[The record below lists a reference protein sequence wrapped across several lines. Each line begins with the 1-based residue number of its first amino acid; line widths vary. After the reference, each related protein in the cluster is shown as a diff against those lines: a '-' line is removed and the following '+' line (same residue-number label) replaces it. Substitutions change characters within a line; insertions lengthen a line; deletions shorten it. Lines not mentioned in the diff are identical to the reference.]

1 MRNAIFVAPY
11 LLETTARFVT
21 EAAGLSGARLGLITH
36 EPVEKLAPDLRAKLT
51 DHLRIENALDPS
63 ALGNA
68 VRHVAKRLGSVDRL
82 IGTLEELQVPLAE
95 VREAFG
101 IPGMGVEA
109 ARNFRDKSRM
119 KSVLEAH
126 GIACAKHR
134 LVSNDGEA
142 RAFAREAA
150 FPLVVKPPAGAGAR
164 NTFRIDDESRWN
176 QWLAAA
182 PPTPQNPA
190 LLEEFLTGEEHS
202 FDSVVLRGE
211 LVFHSISRY
220 LPTPLEVLETP
231 WIQWC
236 VILPREIDGPAYDG
250 IRLAAANALAA
261 LGMETGLSHM
271 EWFRRPD
278 GSAAISEV
286 AARPP
291 GAQFTTLLSYAHD
304 VDFYRSW
311 ARLAVFDE
319 FQVPERRWAVGAAFL
334 RGQGNGRV
342 RAVHGLEK
350 VAKELGPV
358 VVEARIPKPGQS
370 PTGGYEGE
378 GYVVV
383 RHPDTEV
390 VERALARIVTGIRVE
405 LAD

>member
-11 LLETTARFVT
+11 LLDTTARFVLG
-21 EAAGLSGARLGLITH
+21 AAELPETRLGLVTH
-36 EPVEKLAPDLRAKLT
+36 EPEEKVPPSLRGKLA
-51 DHLRIENALDPS
+51 DHLRVENALD
-63 ALGNA
+63 AGQLGSA
-68 VRHVAKRLGSVDRL
+68 VRHMSKRLGSVDRL

-101 IPGMGVEA
+101 IPGMRAEA

-119 KSVLEAH
+119 KSVLQAH
-126 GIACAKHR
+126 GIPCARHR
-134 LVSNDGEA
+134 LVSGPDEA
-142 RAFAREAA
+142 RAFAREAS

-164 NTFRIDDESRWN
+164 NTFRIDDDTRLG

-182 PPTPQNPA
+182 PPTRENPA

-202 FDSVVLRGE
+202 FDSVMVGGRLI
-211 LVFHSISRY
+211 FHSISRY
-220 LPTPLEVLETP
+220 LPTPLQVLETP

-236 VILPREIDGPAYDG
+236 VILPREIDGPEYGA
-250 IRLAAANALAA
+250 IRETAARALAV

-271 EWFRRPD
+271 EWFRKTD
-278 GSAAISEV
+278 GGIAISEV

-304 VDFYRSW
+304 LDFYGAW
-311 ARLAVFDE
+311 ARLAVHDE
-319 FQVPERRWAVGAAFL
+319 FAVPERRWAVGAAFL
-334 RGQGNGRV
+334 RGQGSGRV

-350 VAKELGPV
+350 VAKEVGPV
-358 VVEARIPKPGQS
+358 VVEARLPKPGQS
-370 PTGGYEGE
+370 PGGGYEGD

-383 RHPDTEV
+383 RHRDTEA

-405 LAD
+405 LE

>member
-21 EAAGLSGARLGLITH
+21 GAAELPGARLGLITH
-36 EPVEKLAPDLRAKLT
+36 EPEEKLPPELKGKLAEYLRV
-51 DHLRIENALDPS
+51 ENALDTS
-63 ALGNA
+63 QLGNA

-101 IPGMGVEA
+101 IVGMRTET

-126 GIACAKHR
+126 GIPCARHR
-134 LVSNDGEA
+134 LASCAGEA
-142 RAFAREAA
+142 RAFAREAS
-150 FPLVVKPPAGAGAR
+150 FPLVAKPPAGAGAR
-164 NTFRIDDESRWN
+164 NTFRIDDEGRFE

-182 PPTPQNPA
+182 PPTAADPA

-202 FDSVVLRGE
+202 FDSVMVGGG

-220 LPTPLEVLETP
+220 LPTPLQVLENP
-231 WIQWC
+231 WIQWV
-236 VILPREIDGPAYDG
+236 VILPREIDGPTYDG
-250 IRLAAANALAA
+250 IRAAGTSALRA

-271 EWFRRPD
+271 EWFQRPD
-278 GSAAISEV
+278 GRVAISEV

-304 VDFYRSW
+304 LDFYRAW
-311 ARLAVFDE
+311 AKLAVFDE
-319 FQVPERRWAVGAAFL
+319 FRVPERKWAVGAAFL
-334 RGQGNGRV
+334 RGQGSGRV
-342 RAVHGLEK
+342 TAVHGLEK
-350 VAKELGPV
+350 VAKDVSPV
-358 VVEARIPKPGQS
+358 VVEARLPKPGQS
-370 PTGGYEGE
+370 PSGGYEGE

-383 RHPDTEV
+383 RHRDTDV
-390 VERALARIVTGIRVE
+390 VERALAKIVTGIRVE
-405 LAD
+405 LA

>member
-11 LLETTARFVT
+11 LLEATARFV
-21 EAAGLSGARLGLITH
+21 SGAAELPGTFLGLVTH
-36 EPVEKLAPDLRAKLT
+36 EPEEKVPPGLRVKLSQY
-51 DHLRIENALDPS
+51 LRVENALDTGQ
-63 ALGNA
+63 LGAA
-68 VRHVAKRLGSVDRL
+68 VRHVAKRMGSVERL

-101 IPGMGVEA
+101 IPGMRVDT
-109 ARNFRDKSRM
+109 ARNFRDKARM

-126 GIACAKHR
+126 GIPCAKHR
-134 LVSNDGEA
+134 LVTRADEA

-164 NTFRIDDESRWN
+164 NTFRIDDEARFER
-176 QWLAAA
+176 WLAAA
-182 PPTPQNPA
+182 PPSEEDPA

-202 FDSVVLRGE
+202 FDSVVVNGKG
-211 LVFHSISRY
+211 VFHSISRY
-220 LPTPLEVLETP
+220 LPTPLEVIEAP

-236 VILPREIDGPAYDG
+236 VILPREIDGPEYDP
-250 IRLAAANALAA
+250 IRTAAAGALAA

-271 EWFRRPD
+271 EWFRKSD
-278 GSAAISEV
+278 GSVAISEV

-304 VDFYRSW
+304 LDFYHAW
-311 ARLAVFDE
+311 ARLSVYDE
-319 FQVPERRWAVGAAFL
+319 FPVPERRWAVGAAFL
-334 RGQGNGRV
+334 RGQGTGRV

-350 VAKELGPV
+350 VAQEVGPV

-370 PTGGYEGE
+370 PSGGYEGE

-383 RHPDTEV
+383 RHRDTEV

-405 LAD
+405 LG

>member
-11 LLETTARFVT
+11 LLETTARFVQG
-21 EAAGLSGARLGLITH
+21 AAALPETRLGLVTH
-36 EPVEKLAPDLRAKLT
+36 EPEEKVPQSLRGKLADYLRV
-51 DHLRIENALDPS
+51 ENALD
-63 ALGNA
+63 AGQLGSA
-68 VRHVAKRLGSVDRL
+68 VRHMSKRLGSVDRL

-101 IPGMGVEA
+101 IPGMRAEA

-119 KSVLEAH
+119 KSVLQAH
-126 GIACAKHR
+126 GIPCARHR
-134 LVSNDGEA
+134 LVSGPDEA
-142 RAFAREAA
+142 RAFAREAS

-164 NTFRIDDESRWN
+164 NTFRIDDDTRLG

-182 PPTPQNPA
+182 PPTRENPA

-202 FDSVVLRGE
+202 FDSVMVEGRLI
-211 LVFHSISRY
+211 FHSISRY
-220 LPTPLEVLETP
+220 LPTPLQVLETP

-236 VILPREIDGPAYDG
+236 VILPREIDGPEYDA
-250 IRLAAANALAA
+250 IRTTAARALAV

-271 EWFRRPD
+271 EWFRKPD
-278 GSAAISEV
+278 GGVAISEV

-304 VDFYRSW
+304 LDFYGAW
-311 ARLAVFDE
+311 ARLAVYDE
-319 FQVPERRWAVGAAFL
+319 FPVLTRRWAVGAAFL
-334 RGQGNGRV
+334 RGQGSGRV

-350 VAKELGPV
+350 VAKEVGPV
-358 VVEARIPKPGQS
+358 VVEARFPKPGQS
-370 PTGGYEGE
+370 SGGGYEGD

-383 RHPDTEV
+383 RHRDTEA

-405 LAD
+405 LE

>member
-11 LLETTARFVT
+11 LLDTTARFVLG
-21 EAAGLSGARLGLITH
+21 AAELPETRLGLVTH
-36 EPVEKLAPDLRAKLT
+36 EPLEKVPPGLRGKLA
-51 DHLRIENALDPS
+51 DHLRVENALDPGQ
-63 ALGNA
+63 LGSA
-68 VRHVAKRLGSVDRL
+68 VRHMSKRLGSADRL

-101 IPGMGVEA
+101 IPGMRAEA

-119 KSVLEAH
+119 KSVLQSH
-126 GIACAKHR
+126 GIPCARHR
-134 LVSNDGEA
+134 LVLGPDEA
-142 RAFAREAA
+142 RAFAREAS

-164 NTFRIDDESRWN
+164 NTFRIDDDMRLG

-182 PPTPQNPA
+182 PPTRENPA

-202 FDSVVLRGE
+202 FDSVMVEGRLI
-211 LVFHSISRY
+211 FHSISRY
-220 LPTPLEVLETP
+220 LPTPLQVLETP

-236 VILPREIDGPAYDG
+236 VILPREIDGPEYEA
-250 IRLAAANALAA
+250 IRATAARALAV

-271 EWFRRPD
+271 EWFRKPD
-278 GSAAISEV
+278 GGVAISEV

-304 VDFYRSW
+304 LDFYAAW
-311 ARLAVFDE
+311 ARLAVYDE
-319 FQVPERRWAVGAAFL
+319 FPVPERRWAVGAAFL
-334 RGQGNGRV
+334 RGQGSGRV
-342 RAVHGLEK
+342 RAVHGLEE
-350 VAKELGPV
+350 VAKEVGPV
-358 VVEARIPKPGQS
+358 VVEARLPKPGQS
-370 PTGGYEGE
+370 PGGGYEGD

-383 RHPDTEV
+383 RHRDTEA

-405 LAD
+405 LE

>member
-11 LLETTARFVT
+11 LLETTARFVQG
-21 EAAGLSGARLGLITH
+21 AAGLPGTRLGLVTH
-36 EPVEKLAPDLRAKLT
+36 EPEEEVPPSLRAKLA
-51 DHLRIENALDPS
+51 DHFRVENALD
-63 ALGNA
+63 AGQLGSA
-68 VRHVAKRLGSVDRL
+68 VRHMSKRLGSVDRL

-101 IPGMGVEA
+101 VPGMRAET

-119 KSVLEAH
+119 KSVLQAR
-126 GIACAKHR
+126 GIPCARHR
-134 LVSNDGEA
+134 LVSGTDEA
-142 RAFAREAA
+142 RAFARETS

-164 NTFRIDDESRWN
+164 NTFRIDDDARFG

-182 PPTPQNPA
+182 PPTRENPA
-190 LLEEFLTGEEHS
+190 LIEEFLTGEEHS
-202 FDSVVLRGE
+202 FDSVMVGGRLI
-211 LVFHSISRY
+211 FHSISRY
-220 LPTPLEVLETP
+220 LPTPLQVLETP

-236 VILPREIDGPAYDG
+236 VILPREIDGPEYEP
-250 IRLAAANALAA
+250 IRTTGARALAV

-271 EWFRRPD
+271 EWFRKPD
-278 GSAAISEV
+278 GTVAISEV

-304 VDFYRSW
+304 LDFYGAW
-311 ARLAVFDE
+311 ARLAVYDE
-319 FQVPERRWAVGAAFL
+319 FPAPERRWAVGAAFL
-334 RGQGNGRV
+334 RGQGSGRV
-342 RAVHGLEK
+342 RAVRGLER
-350 VAKELGPV
+350 VAKEVGPA

-370 PTGGYEGE
+370 PGGGYEGD

-383 RHPDTEV
+383 RHRDTEV

-405 LAD
+405 LE

>member
-11 LLETTARFVT
+11 LLETTARFVMG
-21 EAAGLSGARLGLITH
+21 AAELPETRLGLVTH
-36 EPVEKLAPDLRAKLT
+36 EPADKLPPELRRNLVEYLRV
-51 DHLRIENALDPS
+51 ENALETPQ
-63 ALGNA
+63 LGSA

-101 IPGMGVEA
+101 IPGMRADA

-119 KSVLEAH
+119 KSVFEAH
-126 GIACAKHR
+126 GIPCARHR
-134 LVSNDGEA
+134 LATNADEA
-142 RAFAREAA
+142 LAFAREAA

-164 NTFRIDDESRWN
+164 NTFRIDDEGRFRE
-176 QWLAAA
+176 WLGAA
-182 PPTPQNPA
+182 PPTPRDPA

-202 FDSVVLRGE
+202 FDSVMVDGR

-220 LPTPLEVLETP
+220 LPTPLEVIQAP

-236 VILPREIDGPAYDG
+236 VILPREIEGPAYDP
-250 IRLAAANALAA
+250 IRSAASHALSV

-278 GSAAISEV
+278 GNVAISEV

-304 VDFYRSW
+304 LDFYKAW
-311 ARLAVFDE
+311 ARLAVYDE
-319 FQVPERRWAVGAAFL
+319 FPVPERRWAVGAAFL
-334 RGQGNGRV
+334 RGQGTGRV

-350 VAKELGPV
+350 VAKEVGPV
-358 VVEARIPKPGQS
+358 VVEARVPREGQS

-383 RHPDTEV
+383 RHRDTEA

-405 LAD
+405 LG